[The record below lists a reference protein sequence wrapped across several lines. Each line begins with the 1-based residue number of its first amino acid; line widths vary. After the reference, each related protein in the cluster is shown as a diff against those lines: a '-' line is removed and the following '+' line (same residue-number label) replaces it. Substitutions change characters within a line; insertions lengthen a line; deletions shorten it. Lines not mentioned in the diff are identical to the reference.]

1 MSPLE
6 NFGRTYVHPQLKT
19 FHTFV
24 CPVYALDSRLQT
36 GNSIPKWN
44 SRCRLGLYLGT
55 SPRHARSIS
64 LVLNLDTARI
74 SPQFHVIHDDF
85 FESVDDHTTYTWSI
99 VEGFKNPR
107 RRPSTAVSK
116 VQSLLENSLP
126 RRLQPPSNDIN
137 DIQYDLS
144 PPPLGNPPADDLS
157 INDVPLALG
166 ENIWTADANE
176 TREEVTT
183 TPLSSARPNRTST
196 RIKKPTTRYL
206 DSVAQEDI
214 EFNDFSMKQ
223 YTPRTCAFNATHLES
238 PSTPAYYEALHQDDF
253 RI

>member
-1 MSPLE
+1 VSPLE
-6 NFGRTYVHPQLKT
+6 NFGRTSVRPQLKT
-19 FHTFV
+19 FHTFG

-64 LVLNLDTARI
+64 LVLHLDTARI

-85 FESVDDHTTYTWSI
+85 FESVDDHTTCTWSI
-99 VEGFKNPR
+99 VAGFTDPR

-116 VQSLLENSLP
+116 VHSLLKTSLP
-126 RRLQPPSNDIN
+126 RRLPPPSNDIN
-137 DIQYDLS
+137 DIQYDFS
-144 PPPLGNPPADDLS
+144 PPPLDNPPADDSSLT
-157 INDVPLALG
+157 DVPLALG
-166 ENIWTADANE
+166 ENIGTADANE

-183 TPLSSARPNRTST
+183 VSPSSTRPTRTST
-196 RIKKPTTRYL
+196 RIKRPTTRYL

-214 EFNDFSMKQ
+214 EFHDFSMK
-223 YTPRTCAFNATHLES
+223 
-238 PSTPAYYEALHQDDF
+238 
-253 RI
+253 